1 MSPESSPGWRHKTNT
16 EGRFVRAPSLF
27 RHWVTTDG
35 SSGYR
40 AEPGRYHLY
49 VSYACPWAH
58 RTIIFR
64 RLKKLEDIVGMTVVD
79 PIRDHRGWRFADHDP
94 DPINGFH
101 FLREG
106 YLATDPN
113 HASGVT
119 VPVLWDKHTS
129 RIVNNE
135 SSEIIRMLNTEF
147 DEWGDAGTDFCPR
160 ELIDEIDE
168 LNAVVYTNVN
178 NGVYKCGFAGSQ
190 EAYAASFASLF
201 EALDMLDKRLATN
214 RYLLGDALTEAD
226 WRLFT
231 TLIRFDAVYVGHFKC
246 NKRRIVDY
254 PNLSGYLRELYQ
266 MPHIAGTVNM
276 DHIKR
281 HYYETHLALNPTG
294 IVPAGPDL
302 DFEAPHGRG

>member
-1 MSPESSPGWRHKTNT
+1 MSPESTPGWRHKTNT

-64 RLKKLEDIVGMTVVD
+64 RLKKLEDIIGMTVVD

-113 HASGVT
+113 HTSGVT

-160 ELIDEIDE
+160 ELVDEIDE

-201 EALDMLDKRLATN
+201 EALDMLDERLATN

>member
-1 MSPESSPGWRHKTNT
+1 MSPESSPGWRHKTNA

-79 PIRDHRGWRFADHDP
+79 PIRDHRGWRFADDEP
-94 DPINGFH
+94 DPINGFR

-147 DEWGDAGTDFCPR
+147 DEWGDAGTDFYPR
-160 ELIDEIDE
+160 ELVDEIDE

-178 NGVYKCGFAGSQ
+178 NGVYKCGFARSQ

-201 EALDMLDKRLATN
+201 EALDMLDERLATN

-294 IVPAGPDL
+294 IVPFGPDL

>member
-1 MSPESSPGWRHKTNT
+1 MSPETTPGWRHETNV

-27 RHWVTTDG
+27 RDRVTTDG
-35 SSGYR
+35 SSDYR
-40 AEPGRYHLY
+40 AERGRYHLY

-64 RLKKLEDIVGMTVVD
+64 KLKKLEDIIDMTVVD
-79 PIRDHRGWRFADHDP
+79 PIRDDRGWRFVDDEP
-94 DPINGFH
+94 DPINGFR

-106 YLATDPN
+106 YLATDPDY
-113 HASGVT
+113 ASRVT

-135 SSEIIRMLNTEF
+135 SSEIIRMLNAEF

-160 ELIDEIDE
+160 ELVEEIDE

-178 NGVYKCGFAGSQ
+178 NGVYKCGFASSQ
-190 EAYAASFASLF
+190 EAYAASFGSLF
-201 EALDMLDKRLATN
+201 ETLEMLDERLATN
-214 RYLLGDALTEAD
+214 RYLMGDALTEAD

-231 TLIRFDAVYVGHFKC
+231 TLVRFDAVYVGHFKC
-246 NKRRIVDY
+246 NKQRIVDY
-254 PNLSGYLRELYQ
+254 PNLSCYLRELYQ

-281 HYYETHLALNPTG
+281 HYYETHLSLNPTG

-302 DFEAPHGRG
+302 DFEDPHGRG